1 MGHRTPERGYFAAP
15 EAMAGTVI
23 TDMLVASTE
32 ADFEQDH
39 ERTYEEMV
47 ELITAAAAHS
57 LDSYGIRPEII
68 ASMDVA
74 ALASEFGRAI
84 TAGRSLDDNA
94 AATALERSIGVATW
108 VLASRLTVTFGAS
121 VPITR
126 LADDRVSIIS
136 AGYDKAPGLLGFLRR
151 GKPRFI
157 EVTGTGQTCPEC
169 MVSPLVIELDNPLGG
184 ARCADAAHCGHRQA
198 DDSGIAL

>member
-1 MGHRTPERGYFAAP
+1 MGHRTHEQGYFAAP

-32 ADFEQDH
+32 ADFEQGH

-57 LDSYGIRPEII
+57 LDSYGVRPEII
-68 ASMDVA
+68 ASMDVT
-74 ALASEFGRAI
+74 ALASEFSRAI
-84 TAGRSLDDNA
+84 DAGRSLDDNA

-108 VLASRLTVTFGAS
+108 VLASRLTVAFGAS
-121 VPITR
+121 VPVTR
-126 LADDRVSIIS
+126 LADDSVSVIL

-157 EVTGTGQTCPEC
+157 EVTGTRQTCPEC
-169 MVSPLVIELDNPLGG
+169 MVSPLVIELDHPLGG
-184 ARCADAAHCGHRQA
+184 ARCADVKHCGHRQA
-198 DDSGIAL
+198 DDSDIAL

>member
-1 MGHRTPERGYFAAP
+1 MGHRTPKQGYFTAP
-15 EAMAGTVI
+15 EAMASTVI

-32 ADFEQDH
+32 ADFEQDR

-47 ELITAAAAHS
+47 ELITAAAVHS

-68 ASMDVA
+68 TSMEIV
-74 ALASEFGRAI
+74 ALAFEFGRAI
-84 TAGRSLDDNA
+84 AAGRSLDDNA
-94 AATALERSIGVATW
+94 AAVSLERSIGVATW

-121 VPITR
+121 VPVTR
-126 LADDRVSIIS
+126 LADDRVSVIF
-136 AGYDKAPGLLGFLRR
+136 AGYDKAPGLLGFFRR

-184 ARCADAAHCGHRQA
+184 ARCADTKHCGHRQA
-198 DDSGIAL
+198 DDFGISL